1 MKRKTLAAALGMT
14 CLAMNIAAQAA
25 GELEREHGAPRRATA
40 QPLSPAEVDA
50 IQHIGG
56 NVLVAKRGQSESPE
70 VLALVQEFQALAQE
84 MDQSMTRMSA
94 PIATAPPSAGTAQT
108 KTAQVL
114 QVQSTPTYQV
124 VMGEQGQFV
133 RQEAITP
140 VAQPSPPSFVPRAA
154 IAPQLANDDARFN
167 PMRQHLAKLDELMQK
182 YDTLAQTRG
191 AADLIRAHAIGAK
204 VAQLRDALHA
214 FMDNPSATPDSGEQL
229 RALQKRLHFES
240 REDLARDDLEKRANR
255 ERRSGRDDPKRT
267 EQPTPTMT
275 GFTGHR

>member
-1 MKRKTLAAALGMT
+1 MKRKTLAAALGMA
-14 CLAMNIAAQAA
+14 CWAMSIAAQATS
-25 GELEREHGAPRRATA
+25 ELEREHGAPRRALA

-70 VLALVQEFQALAQE
+70 VQALVQEFQALAQE
-84 MDQSMTRMSA
+84 MDQAMVRMSA
-94 PIATAPPSAGTAQT
+94 PTATAPPSAGPAQP
-108 KTAQVL
+108 KTAKVL

-124 VMGEQGQFV
+124 VMGEGKFV
-133 RQEAITP
+133 RQEAVTP
-140 VAQPSPPSFVPRAA
+140 VAQPSPQSFVPRAA

-182 YDTLAQTRG
+182 YDTAAQTRG
-191 AADLIRAHAIGAK
+191 DADLIRAHAIGAK

-240 REDLARDDLEKRANR
+240 RDDLARDDLEKRANR
-255 ERRSGRDDPKRT
+255 ERRSGRDDHEHA
-267 EQPTPTMT
+267 EQPTPTLT